1 LHRSKPWRK
10 RKDNFIKPEALGA
23 DLAGFPFSQS
33 CFREALM
40 RYRSAI
46 FFPKLIS
53 VGAFLLLCAAG
64 LDRSGAAA
72 QGYQRL
78 FRHGTPS
85 NCQLQPGGES
95 TVLAVAGPQTLRLAD
110 GRFVRLSE
118 ILVPAA
124 ASAGFDPSQAAAA
137 YLRQAASGRKVEVK
151 FGGTARD
158 RYGVYAGHIY
168 VTGEPG
174 VWLQEGLVSAGLATV
189 YPQTDNHACA
199 RELLAFEADARE
211 KKRGH
216 WGLAYFKILQARDPR
231 SILNLVQTYQIVE
244 GTVTSAAESGGRLTL
259 QFERQNK
266 YGFAAILETAAR
278 KRFAD
283 KQTPESWAGLRLR
296 VRGWVE
302 KRRGPSIS
310 AAQPEQIEFTT
321 STAGTDTPEREPQ

>member
-1 LHRSKPWRK
+1 MRHRFPIFLMKLLS
-10 RKDNFIKPEALGA
+10 AGALLLLGA
-23 DLAGFPFSQS
+23 ADVAG
-33 CFREALM
+33 
-40 RYRSAI
+40 
-46 FFPKLIS
+46 
-53 VGAFLLLCAAG
+53 
-64 LDRSGAAA
+64 SGTAA
-72 QGYQRL
+72 QGRQPL
-78 FRHGTPS
+78 FRRGAPT

-95 TVLAVAGPQTLRLAD
+95 TVLAIAGPQTLRLAD

-124 ASAGFDPSQAAAA
+124 APAGFDPSQAAAA
-137 YLRQAASGRKVEVK
+137 YLRQTASGRKVEVK
-151 FGGTARD
+151 FGGTQRD

-189 YPQTDNHACA
+189 YPQTDNHACS
-199 RELLAFEADARE
+199 RELLAFEAEARE

-216 WGLAYFKILQARDPR
+216 WGLAYFKLLHARDPR

-244 GTVTSAAESGGRLTL
+244 GTVISAAESGGRLTL

-266 YGFAAILETAAR
+266 FGFAAILEPAAR

-283 KQTPESWAGLRLR
+283 KQTPDSWAGLGLR
-296 VRGWVE
+296 IRGWVE
-302 KRRGPSIS
+302 KKRGPSIS

-321 STAGTDTPEREPQ
+321 GASRPDAPGQEPQ